1 MCIYRKTHVRKPTR
15 MLTHVCHNIHLYI
28 YIYIY
33 APINTCN
40 IHLTQTYL
48 HMHLHACILQF
59 LTLFAH
65 AYKWMYTLE
74 HTIITYSIT
83 FSSSVFYIPTSQKH
97 SRKKEPWLSSRVHGK
112 CLRRIQDWLPLGW
125 SQKGSLLRGEQWL
138 CLLLSPQPSFPPTCA
153 GSGWGQAHPDLLRG
167 GQEHH
172 QRQGKEAWGAQSPQP
187 WHKACTRVRAHP
199 HPAVGGASWKLCPEP
214 AAGGTL
220 GSQGAAASPLWH
232 ISCNVAPGEE
242 QTVAGPS
249 SPECG
254 LLDVE
259 LLSLSALLTRSP
271 ATFLLAL
278 ISICLPCSV
287 SSPSLCSSPSLS
299 LLLSPPTPFHLCS
312 PSLCSLCFCLPL
324 SVALPLSG
332 SQCTSTTSLLFVFIS
347 SSSTLAKSVK
357 TYL

>member
-1 MCIYRKTHVRKPTR
+1 M
-15 MLTHVCHNIHLYI
+15 
-28 YIYIY
+28 
-33 APINTCN
+33 
-40 IHLTQTYL
+40 
-48 HMHLHACILQF
+48 
-59 LTLFAH
+59 
-65 AYKWMYTLE
+65 
-74 HTIITYSIT
+74 
-83 FSSSVFYIPTSQKH
+83 
-97 SRKKEPWLSSRVHGK
+97 
-112 CLRRIQDWLPLGW
+112 
-125 SQKGSLLRGEQWL
+125 RGEQWL

-312 PSLCSLCFCLPL
+312 PSLSLLLSPSLCRSASLWISVYLHNVPPLCLHLQLLYTGKVSEDVPL
-324 SVALPLSG
+324 GHFILKVSATDLDSDTNAQITYSLHGPGADDFKLDPHTGRFPAQYPG
-332 SQCTSTTSLLFVFIS
+332 SLEE
-347 SSSTLAKSVK
+347 K
-357 TYL
+357 